1 MRRPGGSGPGR
12 VASPPVEI
20 GELLGAG
27 LARAV
32 EDFHEGDGPVAAAL
46 TPDAI
51 HDTRVALRKIRSN
64 LRTFGRLLDP
74 AWSSAVRG
82 ELAWYESV
90 LGGVRDL
97 DVTGARL
104 LGASERLDDRKALA
118 AITALLATERA
129 ARLGDLQAGRA
140 SPRYTTT
147 LAYLAQAATEP
158 PLRDRAHQPARA
170 ALLPVLERP
179 WRDLRDAARAARRA
193 SAERSLHVM
202 RIRAKQLR
210 YAAELATPVLGGGAS
225 RCARA
230 AAGLQ
235 RHLGVQRDAV
245 LATAWLEHAAG
256 EAPEA
261 AFLCGQLAAEQEAF
275 AETQAASWERPARDV
290 RRAWRRLAAGR
301 RGR

>member
-1 MRRPGGSGPGR
+1 
-12 VASPPVEI
+12 VEV
-20 GELLGAG
+20 GELLSAD

-32 EDFHEGDGPVAAAL
+32 ADFRNSDGPVVGGL

-51 HDTRVALRKIRSN
+51 HDARVALRRIRSN
-64 LRTFGRLLDP
+64 LRTFRRLLDP
-74 AWSSAVRG
+74 GWSSAARG

-104 LGASERLDDRKALA
+104 LGASERLDDRKAVA

-129 ARLGDLQAGRA
+129 ARLADLQAGRA
-140 SPRYTTT
+140 SPRYSAT
-147 LAYLAQAATEP
+147 LAYLAEAATRP
-158 PLRDRAHQPARA
+158 PLRERARLPARK
-170 ALLPVLERP
+170 ALLPYLERP
-179 WRDLRDAARAARRA
+179 WRDLRAAAGAVRGADADAA
-193 SAERSLHVM
+193 LHVV

-210 YAAELATPVLGGGAS
+210 YAAELATPVLGPDAT
-225 RCARA
+225 RLARA

-245 LATAWLEHAAG
+245 LATSWLEHAAE

-275 AETQAASWERPARDV
+275 AEEQAASWGRREDEV
-290 RRAWRRLAAGR
+290 RRAWRRLAA